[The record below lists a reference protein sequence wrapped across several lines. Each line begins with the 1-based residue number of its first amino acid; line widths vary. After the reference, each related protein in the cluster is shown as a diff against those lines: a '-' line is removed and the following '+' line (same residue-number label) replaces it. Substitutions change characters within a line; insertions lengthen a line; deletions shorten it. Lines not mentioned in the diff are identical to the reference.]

1 MDVARLGQLYHWF
14 NYPYHDHYK
23 KICATTIPKLGG
35 AIMAGEGSTSAP
47 SECFWWQVGVEE
59 WHGLRE
65 KESQRSEKHTILGAR
80 TESSLGPSE
89 GLDVT
94 SSLFCFWDGCSPP
107 SEGISRRQSLIRIG
121 VNRVTNPGGWMTPS
135 PLDRKTKANE
145 AEPRWRDRL
154 VLTRV
159 SPITKF
165 EFLTSLCLNGATG
178 GDAEA
183 TRVGLVRYDIKRS
196 RIESKAQKGSEGS
209 VPPMQCGMAR
219 S

>member
-1 MDVARLGQLYHWF
+1 MCYY
-14 NYPYHDHYK
+14 YP
-23 KICATTIPKLGG
+23 LGG

-65 KESQRSEKHTILGAR
+65 KESQRSKKHTILGAR
-80 TESSLGPSE
+80 IESSLGPFE

-94 SSLFCFWDGCSPP
+94 SSLFYFLDGRSPP
-107 SEGISRRQSLIRIG
+107 R

-159 SPITKF
+159 SPITKL
-165 EFLTSLCLNGATG
+165 EFLTSLCLV
-178 GDAEA
+178 
-183 TRVGLVRYDIKRS
+183 RQSPMLVT
-196 RIESKAQKGSEGS
+196 
-209 VPPMQCGMAR
+209 
-219 S
+219 